1 MNFTKIKFFSAKPA
15 VQLCLLIVIAAV
27 VRIIFFNGIVFSD
40 DTYYDFLGIS
50 LVKGHYAQGYLGY
63 PIFLLRKLHTVFTA
77 LAFFVF
83 GINQISSI
91 IFPFIISIAGIIVA
105 YFLSFELTNNRRIA
119 ILTSLLLAFFPSDII
134 FATINFTDLQSA
146 FFINLGL
153 LFLIKSV
160 KSQSPGK
167 SIIAGFLFFTSL
179 LLKENIYFILILL
192 TLLMLYYFKNKNI
205 SYKFI
210 FISLLAFS
218 VLLFF
223 EAIYYSAA
231 TNDFFYR
238 LHTLNANYQFCSY
251 DFFPNTIV
259 ANPNNAA
266 ELFAGLMKQIFLL
279 NTKYFFLRRFYLFLP
294 LIALGYSFY
303 LIKSNEQKL
312 LIFWFLGL
320 AILMIGFTTSFT
332 DYKPLDLRRNYYIF
346 IALSPII
353 ILTAS
358 LLSKVRIKL
367 LFFII
372 LIYIISSFIM
382 SHKYQTFFDVKS
394 NQRFIEFVKENQDK
408 TMYTDHHTA
417 YGLYVISKFKNKN
430 IKIITNKPNIQF
442 NANSLVIYNKDEIDE
457 LEKQKFIFP
466 KFNGIKKSNLK
477 LINNFGKFS
486 VFTKLKMG
494 LNNK

>member
-1 MNFTKIKFFSAKPA
+1 MNFIKTKFHYTNPV
-15 VQLCLLIVIAAV
+15 VQLFLIITVAII
-27 VRIIFFNGIVFSD
+27 VRIYFFNGIVFSD
-40 DTYYDFLGIS
+40 DTYYDFLGLSIT
-50 LVKGHYAQGYLGY
+50 KGHYAQNYLGY
-63 PIFLLRKLHTVFTA
+63 PIFLLRKLQSLLTA
-77 LAFFVF
+77 LSFSVL
-83 GINQISSI
+83 GINQIASI
-91 IFPFIISIAGIIVA
+91 AAPFLFSIAGIIVA
-105 YFLSFELTNNRRIA
+105 YFLSFEFTNSRRIA

-153 LFLIKSV
+153 LFLIRSV
-160 KSQSPGK
+160 KSQSSGK

-192 TLLMLYYFKNKNI
+192 TLLMIYYFKNKNV
-205 SYKFI
+205 SYKYI

-231 TNDFFYR
+231 MNDFFYR

-266 ELFAGLMKQIFLL
+266 QLFAGLMKQIFLL

-303 LIKSNEQKL
+303 LIKRKEQKL

-346 IALSPII
+346 TALLPAI

-358 LLSKVRIKL
+358 LLSKIRIKL

-372 LIYIISSFIM
+372 SIYIISSFIM
-382 SHKYQTFFDVKS
+382 SRKYQSFFDVKI
-394 NQRFIEFVKENQDK
+394 NQRFIEFVKANEEK
-408 TMYTDHHTA
+408 TIYTDHHTA
-417 YGLYVISKFKNKN
+417 YGLYVISSRFENKN
-430 IKIITNKPNIQF
+430 IKIFTNEMNIQLQ
-442 NANSLVIYNKDEIDE
+442 ANSLVIYNKDEIEE

-466 KFNGIKKSNLK
+466 KLNEMNKGKLK
-477 LINNFGKFS
+477 LINEFGKFS
-486 VFTKLKMG
+486 VFTKLK
-494 LNNK
+494 NKANK